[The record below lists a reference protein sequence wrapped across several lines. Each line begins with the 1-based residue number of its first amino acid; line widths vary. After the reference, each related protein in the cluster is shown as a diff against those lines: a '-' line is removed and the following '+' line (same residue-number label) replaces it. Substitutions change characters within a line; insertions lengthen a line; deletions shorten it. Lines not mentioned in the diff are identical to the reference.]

1 MSFGRIVKA
10 MIKEAM
16 ERGEFDNLPGKGKRH
31 FYPTKVRFTN
41 YPHPAILPD
50 VEVDFLCSH
59 RVGSLFGTIAC
70 GTLDPSRASQRG
82 SFLL

>member
-1 MSFGRIVKA
+1 MSFEGIVEA
-10 MIKEAM
+10 ILKEAQ
-16 ERGEFDNLPGKGKRH
+16 ERGEFDNLPSKGKRL

-50 VEVDFLCSH
+50 VEVDFLCSL